1 MAHANVGH
9 PVYDYSTAL
18 RAPSS
23 VRPGTG
29 LTPCGAAFS
38 FTDIFHYATC
48 GIIEEICGEG
58 GMRSSAHSSPS
69 LLVSPD
75 HARAV
80 RRARRKLRREPSNPT
95 RNVRRHTALLTKIIF
110 RSAPLIFGGGG
121 NFSAYCRSTPFP
133 FSRHQND
140 SKIWEK
146 GFESHTRVKPA
157 RTEWYDSGG
166 QLPRFLRSTKDV
178 LTDCLLYERCVLN
191 KVRMYFADNPDES
204 S

>member
-110 RSAPLIFGGGG
+110 RSAPLICGGGG

-146 GFESHTRVKPA
+146 GFESHLASEARPYRMVRFGRAVASLPPFNKRRPHGLSFV
-157 RTEWYDSGG
+157 RTEEVGFE
-166 QLPRFLRSTKDV
+166 P
-178 LTDCLLYERCVLN
+178 TDD
-191 KVRMYFADNPDES
+191 F
-204 S
+204 